1 MIDPQDTQDGGF
13 LCGVWCVFWLQ
24 KEFQPPPILTRPPL
38 VVKADAADGQAF
50 AVNEASP
57 FCLIL
62 AGFRTLP
69 LAPLLLRDA
78 GDQTHSL
85 IQNKKAALSEY
96 VQDGISQA
104 PWRELERGTSVFRIS
119 ISTSISA
126 TLRSRTDSHVVF
138 LEPRRSSRPQAG
150 LLFRRGVP
158 SGRIRKSRTHAGSS
172 KK

>member
-1 MIDPQDTQDGGF
+1 MVV

-50 AVNEASP
+50 AVNEAFP

-78 GDQTHSL
+78 GDPTHSL

-126 TLRSRTDSHVVF
+126 TWRSRTRFPCGVSRAQSLPQTPGGVVI
-138 LEPRRSSRPQAG
+138 SKGSRPVGYESRGPTQA
-150 LLFRRGVP
+150 P
-158 SGRIRKSRTHAGSS
+158 Q
-172 KK
+172 

>member
-1 MIDPQDTQDGGF
+1 MVV

-50 AVNEASP
+50 VGNEASP

-78 GDQTHSL
+78 GDPTHSL

-96 VQDGISQA
+96 VQDGISQP

-126 TLRSRTDSHVVF
+126 TLRSIEQIPMWCFSSPVAPPD
-138 LEPRRSSRPQAG
+138 PRRG
-150 LLFRRGVP
+150 CYFEGVP